1 MEDLRRETNGCG
13 HTGLKIVNFKDSW
26 NEVDE
31 LFLPSVN
38 HVFFFLSFSLSSFF
52 FFTANARCNSFK
64 DSRRDLKRFS
74 RIRIS
79 RIRAGAPSGSP

>member
-26 NEVDE
+26 SEVDE

-52 FFTANARCNSFK
+52 FFTRGVIH
-64 DSRRDLKRFS
+64 S
-74 RIRIS
+74 RIRDEI
-79 RIRAGAPSGSP
+79 

>member
-1 MEDLRRETNGCG
+1 MVEDLRRETNGCG

-26 NEVDE
+26 SEVDE

-52 FFTANARCNSFK
+52 FFTRGVIH
-64 DSRRDLKRFS
+64 S
-74 RIRIS
+74 RIRDEI
-79 RIRAGAPSGSP
+79 